1 MRRLGA
7 SGMAMSRFF
16 MIIVAG
22 GLVVLVGGFVA
33 LGAFPPTPS
42 SHQVEKTLSNDA
54 FHAS

>member
-1 MRRLGA
+1 
-7 SGMAMSRFF
+7 MSRFF